1 MLLKIF
7 LQCMSTNLTF
17 LIPQMRRQSRCCQVS
32 TFAPLASWLT
42 RTMLSFR
49 DPLHYA
55 CWRLVNDVSLSYLM
69 FITLEK
75 TLFQVW
81 KIFLFPGSRKVSLVL
96 VAFGYSCYVFT
107 PRYACLFWILV
118 VITNS
123 LDKKTVCVQG
133 NANAYLLIFWGSHF
147 LEGVFLIYI

>member
-1 MLLKIF
+1 
-7 LQCMSTNLTF
+7 
-17 LIPQMRRQSRCCQVS
+17 MRRQSRCCQVS

-49 DPLHYA
+49 DLLHYA

-96 VAFGYSCYVFT
+96 VALGYSCYVFT

-123 LDKKTVCVQG
+123 LDKKNCMCTRICKCISFNFLRQSFPWRGFSWFIYNYHLSVCIQVHVHVHI
-133 NANAYLLIFWGSHF
+133 IFK
-147 LEGVFLIYI
+147 

>member
-32 TFAPLASWLT
+32 TFVPLAFWLT

-55 CWRLVNDVSLSYLM
+55 CWRLVNDVSMSYHM

-75 TLFQVW
+75 LCFIYE
-81 KIFLFPGSRKVSLVL
+81 K
-96 VAFGYSCYVFT
+96 YSCFLEAEKCPRYLLHFICSSDVFT
-107 PRYACLFWILV
+107 LRYACLFWILV
-118 VITNS
+118 ILTNS
-123 LDKKTVCVQG
+123 HEKKLYVYQNVNIQM
-133 NANAYLLIFWGSHF
+133 LIF
-147 LEGVFLIYI
+147 